1 MGLTWTLLSDEDVV
15 NSRDEGRPNDD
26 HASAS
31 AASSSTETVSSA
43 RPSEGACVQGCESGN
58 VGQDGGPVAQNG
70 LTVHIES
77 ADLESFMLSLEGT
90 SAYRAWMSGGFSD
103 LQVQQLYGTQVLQA
117 FLAHKLVSGDVA

>member
-1 MGLTWTLLSDEDVV
+1 MTIMHRPRQHPARLRRYPAQDLLKGHVYRVV
-15 NSRDEGRPNDD
+15 NLVMLVR
-26 HASAS
+26 
-31 AASSSTETVSSA
+31 
-43 RPSEGACVQGCESGN
+43 
-58 VGQDGGPVAQNG
+58 
-70 LTVHIES
+70 TVHIES